1 MKGIKAL
8 LLAAGFG
15 TRLKPLT
22 DIWPKCLMPIRNKP
36 LLGYW
41 LVILRDLGIDD
52 VVVNTHYLSKYVE
65 EFLSQ
70 PRFSNWVTPVYE
82 DKLLGTA
89 GTIRNNMDFFEGSTV
104 LLAHA
109 DNWTCCDFSDFLYYH
124 QNKRPKGA
132 VMTMMTFTCPDPPEC
147 GIVELNSDGIV
158 IEFHE
163 KVQNPP
169 GKLANAAVY
178 LIEPEVIEW
187 IVNNPKVTDFSTEV
201 IPQFVGKIATWE
213 NEKIHRDIGTVEMLR
228 EAQTDECERPVCG
241 INNLWQQNFLDNP
254 IHEFIDK

>member
-1 MKGIKAL
+1 MKDIKSL

-89 GTIRNNMDFFEGSTV
+89 GTIRNNMDFLKV
-104 LLAHA
+104 AL
-109 DNWTCCDFSDFLYYH
+109 CCLHTQIIGPVAISLIFYTIIRIKDL
-124 QNKRPKGA
+124 R
-132 VMTMMTFTCPDPPEC
+132 
-147 GIVELNSDGIV
+147 
-158 IEFHE
+158 
-163 KVQNPP
+163 VQ
-169 GKLANAAVY
+169 L
-178 LIEPEVIEW
+178 
-187 IVNNPKVTDFSTEV
+187 
-201 IPQFVGKIATWE
+201 
-213 NEKIHRDIGTVEMLR
+213 
-228 EAQTDECERPVCG
+228 
-241 INNLWQQNFLDNP
+241 
-254 IHEFIDK
+254 

>member
-22 DIWPKCLMPIRNKP
+22 DIWPKCLMPIQNRP
-36 LLGYW
+36 LLEYW
-41 LVILRDLGIDD
+41 LGILYNSDIDD
-52 VVVNTHYLSKYVE
+52 VLVNTHYLSEHVE
-65 EFLSQ
+65 GFLSQ
-70 PRFSNWVTPVYE
+70 SHFSNWVKSVYE
-82 DKLLGTA
+82 DNLLGTA
-89 GTIRNNMDFFEGSTV
+89 GTIRNNINFFEDNAI

-109 DNWTCCDFSDFLYYH
+109 DNWTCCDFSDFLHYH
-124 QNKRPKGA
+124 HNKRPKDT
-132 VMTMMTFTCPDPPEC
+132 VMTMMTFTCSNPSEC
-147 GIVELNSDGIV
+147 GIVELNSDGV
-158 IEFHE
+158 VVEFHE

-178 LIEPEVIEW
+178 LIESEVIEW

-201 IPQFVGKIATWE
+201 LPQFVGKIATWE

-228 EAQTDECERPVCG
+228 EAQTDECERPVWG

-254 IHEFIDK
+254 IHDFIDK